1 MERLRAFLVQAG
13 LPADPVTLER
23 YRRYMEEVLKRNE
36 SVNLTAIREPEAFEQ
51 KHLIDSL
58 ALWRFKGFASAD
70 SVLDVG
76 TGAGLPGI
84 PLAIAAPEKAFLL
97 MDSVRKKLLAVE
109 QIAEKIG
116 LTNVKILHARAED
129 PASDPAYRERFDFV
143 VSRAVANLSTLS
155 EYCLPY
161 VREGGWFVA
170 YKTVLAA
177 EEIKDAQRAIRML
190 DGSLAETVPAEE
202 AESGHILVCIQKE
215 RKTPPAYPRKAG
227 IPSKDPL

>member
-58 ALWRFKGFASAD
+58 ALWCFKGFASAD

-109 QIAEKIG
+109 QIAENIG
-116 LTNVKILHARAED
+116 LTNVNILHARAED
-129 PASDPAYRERFDFV
+129 PASDPAYRERFDLV
-143 VSRAVANLSTLS
+143 VSL
-155 EYCLPY
+155 
-161 VREGGWFVA
+161 GGSQSVC
-170 YKTVLAA
+170 A
-177 EEIKDAQRAIRML
+177 E
-190 DGSLAETVPAEE
+190 
-202 AESGHILVCIQKE
+202 
-215 RKTPPAYPRKAG
+215 
-227 IPSKDPL
+227 